1 MRIKKKVI
9 IPAIDF
15 DRDNLK
21 VVDKYICLHCDK
33 VVKKEYREV
42 KLGRKKKQY
51 SYLYYGICNICS
63 K

>member
-33 VVKKEYREV
+33 VVKKEF
-42 KLGRKKKQY
+42 
-51 SYLYYGICNICS
+51 
-63 K
+63 